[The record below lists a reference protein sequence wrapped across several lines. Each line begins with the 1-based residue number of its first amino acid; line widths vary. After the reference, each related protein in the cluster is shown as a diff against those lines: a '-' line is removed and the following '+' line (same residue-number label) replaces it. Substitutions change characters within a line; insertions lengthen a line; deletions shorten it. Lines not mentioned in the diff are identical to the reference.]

1 MNRVNHT
8 CCSLKRV
15 TVRKALSALFR
26 EEPCEQFAFDLG
38 ESLSKT
44 SDLLNKIQIFCI
56 FCPRVNCSCRSLLF
70 HSFLKSNGSK
80 LLWSLF
86 TNEWWERVIPVTL
99 YKRAT
104 VRVISG
110 AFSLTK
116 NEWFAWKTKEQIPN
130 TGADKLCVELDSA
143 QVNTALSQ
151 QTKFSKIQKW
161 QTLHLVVLCAG

>member
-104 VRVISG
+104 VRDSYQALFHSQKTNDSHEKPKSKFPTLVQTNS
-110 AFSLTK
+110 
-116 NEWFAWKTKEQIPN
+116 AWSWT
-130 TGADKLCVELDSA
+130 LRRL
-143 QVNTALSQ
+143 
-151 QTKFSKIQKW
+151 
-161 QTLHLVVLCAG
+161 TLHWVSKLNFRKSKSGKHCT